1 MEKRYELKFHD
12 TLHIQHEEQLQIVIQ
27 PRAKGNLLIYL
38 DPEAKD
44 VQVQLLVKESA
55 NAKIFVQNKASQE
68 VKFTVQAQMEE
79 NANCTMAILD
89 LEQTP
94 MEFKQKVNLA
104 QQGANFELY
113 TAQLC
118 GDQSHK
124 VSDIEILHE
133 TSNTTGIMHNYA
145 VLFNEAYYEMVANGN
160 IEKNC
165 AQAQSHQE
173 TRVLTLGKDFK
184 TKVIPLLL
192 IDENDVKASHALTIG
207 QPDENQLYYLQSR
220 GLTTGQAM
228 GLLSVG
234 YFMPVIQLVED
245 ETIRQQLEDEMERR
259 VGIYGN

>member
-1 MEKRYELKFHD
+1 MEKQYELKFHD
-12 TLHIQHEEQLQIVIQ
+12 ELHIQQEEQLQIVIQ
-27 PRAKGNLLIYL
+27 SRAKGDLMIFLGEKAKNVSLQLI
-38 DPEAKD
+38 
-44 VQVQLLVKESA
+44 VQDSA
-55 NAKIFVQNKASQE
+55 NAKIFVQNKAKQE
-68 VKFTVQAQMEE
+68 VKFSVQAEIKE
-79 NANCTMAILD
+79 NANCVMAILD

-94 MEFKQKVNLA
+94 MELQQKVNLA
-104 QQGANFELY
+104 QQGANFELF

-118 GDQSHK
+118 GDKAHK
-124 VSDIEILHE
+124 ASDIEILHQ

-220 GLTTGQAM
+220 GLTTQQAM

-234 YFMPVIQLVED
+234 YFMPVIQLIEN
-245 ETIRQQLEDEMERR
+245 EELREKLEEEMERR